1 MTAKLQTF
9 SQSRKLCIVKC
20 IPSIQHYHSMTRCRS
35 IINATCKALFIEN
48 IHMEQTER
56 INQMERHLERIS
68 HAVVQLSA
76 LLNEYD
82 AVREAAQA
90 LDDYYG
96 SDDWKEDFAADEAGL
111 LPAGMKRGVLSED
124 AIWNVLEDWRE
135 LNQILLGKLKD

>member
-1 MTAKLQTF
+1 
-9 SQSRKLCIVKC
+9 
-20 IPSIQHYHSMTRCRS
+20 
-35 IINATCKALFIEN
+35 
-48 IHMEQTER
+48 
-56 INQMERHLERIS
+56 MERHLERIS

-82 AVREAAQA
+82 AVREAAQT

-111 LPAGMKRGVLSED
+111 LPADMKRGVLSED

-135 LNQILLGKLKD
+135 LNQILLGKIEGWKNGRMEKWKN